1 MTSRRIKGHMA
12 MGLAALIWGMMT
24 PLTKLVVVEGHIDGV
39 CIASF
44 RLAGAALLYW
54 ITTLFLPKERIE
66 PGDRIKIYLASI
78 CGVIFNQMTFTVGV
92 GYTSPADAAI
102 ITTTTPILTMLLA
115 AVILKEAI
123 TGKKVTGMTSGLIG
137 AILLI
142 FGSSQVSRFP
152 GDNNVLGDLLC
163 LSAQFSVAL
172 YFVCFKEIIAK
183 YSPITLMKWMFTFGA
198 ISCLPF
204 TFHKLIA
211 IPYAELSAQTW
222 FGLGYIVIPGTF
234 LCYVLMA
241 FAQQRIRAISV
252 SMYNYCQ
259 PVIASTLAVMWGMD
273 SFGWMKTLSVILV
286 FTGVGL
292 VISSRTAADDAKG

>member
-1 MTSRRIKGHMA
+1 

-24 PLTKLVVVEGHIDGV
+24 PLPKLVVVEGHINGV
-39 CIASF
+39 CIAGF
-44 RLAGAALLYW
+44 RLLGAAALYW
-54 ITTLFLPKERIE
+54 IATLFLPKERVE

-115 AVILKEAI
+115 AMILKEAV
-123 TGKKVTGMTSGLIG
+123 TGKKVAGVASSLIG
-137 AILLI
+137 AVLLI
-142 FGSSQVSRFP
+142 YGSSQVSHYP

-163 LSAQFSVAL
+163 LSAQFSVAA
-172 YFVCFKEIIAK
+172 YFVCFKRLIAK
-183 YSPITLMKWMFTFGA
+183 YSPFTLMKWMFTYGA
-198 ISCLPF
+198 LTCLPF
-204 TFHKLIA
+204 TFHQLTA
-211 IPYAELSAQTW
+211 IPYAQLSAQTW
-222 FGLGYIVIPGTF
+222 FGLGYIVILGTF

-273 SFGWMKTLSVILV
+273 SFGWLKTLSVILV

-292 VISSRTAADDAKG
+292 VISSRTVADDARDKAE

>member
-1 MTSRRIKGHMA
+1 

-24 PLTKLVVVEGHIDGV
+24 PLTKLVVAEGGV
-39 CIASF
+39 SAVSVASF
-44 RLAGAALLYW
+44 RLLGAAILFW
-54 ITTLFLPKERIE
+54 IASLFMPKEKVDKE
-66 PGDRIKIYLASI
+66 DRIKLYLAAI

-123 TGKKVTGMTSGLIG
+123 TSKKVAGVASSLIG
-137 AILLI
+137 AVLLI
-142 FGSSQVSRFP
+142 YGSSQVSTYP

-163 LSAQFSVAL
+163 FSSQFSVAA
-172 YFVCFKEIIAK
+172 YFICFKKQINK
-183 YSPITLMKWMFTFGA
+183 YSPVTLMKWMFTYGA
-198 ISCLPF
+198 ITCLPF
-204 TFHKLIA
+204 TFSGLTT
-211 IPYAELSAQTW
+211 IPYESLSLQTY
-222 FGLGYIVIPGTF
+222 LGIAYIVVLGTF

-259 PVIASTLAVMWGMD
+259 PVIASTLAVLWGMD
-273 SFGWMKTLSVILV
+273 HFSWMKTLAVILV

-292 VISSRTAADDAKG
+292 VISSRTAADED

>member
-1 MTSRRIKGHMA
+1 MA
-12 MGLAALIWGMMT
+12 MGVAALIWGMMT
-24 PLTKLVVVEGHIDGV
+24 PLTKLVVVEGHIDGA
-39 CIASF
+39 CIASL
-44 RLAGAALLYW
+44 RLLGAAALYW
-54 ITTLFLPKERIE
+54 IAALFLPKERIE

-102 ITTTTPILTMLLA
+102 ITTTTPILTMLLSA
-115 AVILKEAI
+115 FILKEAI
-123 TGKKVTGMTSGLIG
+123 TGKKVTGVASSLIG
-137 AILLI
+137 AVLLI
-142 FGSSQVSRFP
+142 FCSSQVSRYP

-163 LSAQFSVAL
+163 LSAQFSVAA
-172 YFVCFKEIIAK
+172 YFVCFKRLIAK
-183 YSPITLMKWMFTFGA
+183 YSPFTLMKWMFTYGA

-204 TFHKLIA
+204 TFHKLTA

-222 FGLGYIVIPGTF
+222 FGISYIVIPGTF

-259 PVIASTLAVMWGMD
+259 PVIASGIAVIWGMD
-273 SFGWMKTLSVILV
+273 SFGWLKTLSVILV

-292 VISSRTAADDAKG
+292 VISSRTAADDARDKAH